1 MRDGNDRYRAH
12 ALWTRREALAAL
24 GAAGGTLA
32 TGALAGPAWAQ
43 AKLAGSEVR
52 LGAAF
57 PLTGIWSEWGKKD
70 KVALDMAVDEVNAAR
85 GIGGLK
91 ITVAIYDTAS
101 KPPDSAALVR
111 RLTTDDKVLVILG
124 PFSSS
129 ECEVAFPV
137 GMQLKIPMIAQA
149 SSKPGIGAANRPWG
163 FRTNVDEAR
172 QAAPAIKYWV
182 KHYNIKTAAVIHDAK
197 DAVGQILGS
206 RVLPAVA
213 KANGVTIVNEGNF
226 VTYQTKDID
235 FSAQVT
241 KLKTMQF
248 DGLIIG
254 GAYPDAINVVKEFR
268 RQGLRQPITGGNPL
282 MHENFA
288 KNTGEAGE
296 GVVAPSAFNPFS
308 PDPRVQGF
316 VKKFTEKAQAAGVPG
331 NPEFVNV
338 NVYDTVYLL
347 KSIIERKGVT
357 NRPDDLAK
365 DRERIMQ
372 GLTETTS
379 VQGLAGKF
387 GFNKDGDGVKDM
399 YVMMVKGGRWTQVD
413 FAPVAGN

>member
-1 MRDGNDRYRAH
+1 MTHRDDRDSSTI
-12 ALWTRREALAAL
+12 LWTRREVLAGL
-24 GAAGGTLA
+24 GAAGAGLA
-32 TGALAGPAWAQ
+32 LGRPAGPAWAQ
-43 AKLAGSEVR
+43 RKLAGTEVR

-57 PLTGIWSEWGKKD
+57 PLTGIWSEWGRKD
-70 KVALDMAVDEVNAAR
+70 KVALDMAVEEINAA
-85 GIGGLK
+85 GGVGGLPIK
-91 ITVAIYDTAS
+91 YAIYDTAS
-101 KPPDSAALVR
+101 KPPESAALVR

-137 GMQLKIPMIAQA
+137 GVQLKIPMIAQA

-213 KANGVTIVNEGNF
+213 KANGVKIVNEGNF

-254 GAYPDAINVVKEFR
+254 GAYPDAINIVKEFR

-296 GVVAPSAFNPFS
+296 GVVAPSAFNPFVA
-308 PDPRVQGF
+308 DARVQAF
-316 VKKFTEKAQAAGVPG
+316 VKKFGERAQAAGVPG
-331 NPEFVNV
+331 VPEFVNV

-347 KSIIERKGVT
+347 KSIIEHKGVT

-379 VQGLAGKF
+379 FQGLAGKF

-399 YVMMVKGGRWTQVD
+399 YVMMVKGGRWTQAD
-413 FAPVAGN
+413 FAPVAAN

>member
-1 MRDGNDRYRAH
+1 MTYRDDRNSPQGR
-12 ALWTRREALAAL
+12 WTRREALAAL
-24 GAAGGTLA
+24 GAVGGTLA
-32 TGALAGPAWAQ
+32 VGALAGPAGAQ
-43 AKLAGSEVR
+43 AKLAGSEVK

-57 PLTGIWSEWGKKD
+57 PFAGLWAEWGKKD
-70 KVALDMAVDEVNAAR
+70 KVALDMAVEEINAHG
-85 GIGGLK
+85 GIGGVKVSVSL
-91 ITVAIYDTAS
+91 YDTAS
-101 KPPDSAALVR
+101 KPPESAALVR
-111 RLTTDDKVLVILG
+111 RLATDEKVLAILG

-137 GMQLKIPMIAQA
+137 GVQLKVPMIAQA

-172 QAAPAIKYWV
+172 QASPAIKYWV
-182 KHYNIKTAAVIHDAK
+182 KHYNIKTAAVMHDAK

-213 KANGVTIVNEGNF
+213 KANGVKIVNEGDF

-254 GAYPDAINVVKEFR
+254 GAYPDAINIVKEFR
-268 RQGLRQPITGGNPL
+268 RQGLKQPITGGNPL

-296 GVVAPSAFNPFS
+296 GVVAPASFNPFS
-308 PDPRVQGF
+308 PDARVQAF
-316 VKKFTEKAQAAGVPG
+316 VKKFMEKAQAAGVSG
-331 NPEFVNV
+331 VPEFANV

-347 KSIIERKGVT
+347 KSIMERKGIT

-372 GLTETTS
+372 GLAETTGA
-379 VQGLAGKF
+379 QGLAGKF
-387 GFNKDGDGVKDM
+387 GFNKEGDGVKDI

-413 FAPVAGN
+413 FAPAQA

>member
-1 MRDGNDRYRAH
+1 MTDRDDRQMAGGP
-12 ALWTRREALAAL
+12 WTRREALVAIGGAGGALAL
-24 GAAGGTLA
+24 GALPGT
-32 TGALAGPAWAQ
+32 GRAQ
-43 AKLAGSEVR
+43 QKLSGSEVK

-57 PLTGIWSEWGKKD
+57 PFAGLWAEWGRKD
-70 KVALDMAVDEVNAAR
+70 KIALEMAVEEVNAAG
-85 GIGGLK
+85 GIGAVKVSVSL
-91 ITVAIYDTAS
+91 YDTAS

-111 RLTTDDKVLVILG
+111 RMATDEKVLAILG

-137 GMQLKIPMIAQA
+137 GVQLKVPMIAQA

-163 FRTNVDEAR
+163 FRMNVDEAR

-182 KHYNIKTAAVIHDAK
+182 KHYNIKTAAVIHDVK

-213 KANGVTIVNEGNF
+213 KANGVSIVNEGNF
-226 VTYQTKDID
+226 VTFQTKDID

-241 KLKTMQF
+241 KLKGIPC
-248 DGLIIG
+248 DGIIFG
-254 GAYPDAINVVKEFR
+254 GAYPDAINFVKEAR
-268 RQGLRQPITGGNPL
+268 RQGLKQPITGGNPL

-288 KNTGEAGE
+288 KNSGEAGE
-296 GVVAPSAFNPFS
+296 GVVAPASFNPFS

-316 VKKFTEKAQAAGVPG
+316 VKKFMEKAQAAGVPG
-331 NPEFVNV
+331 VPEFVNV

-347 KSIIERKGVT
+347 KSIMERKGVT
-357 NRPDDLAK
+357 NRPDDLAR

-379 VQGLAGKF
+379 TQGLAGKF
-387 GFNKDGDGVKDM
+387 GFNKEGDGVKDI
-399 YVMMVKGGRWTQVD
+399 YVMMVKGGKWTQVD
-413 FAPVAGN
+413 FAPAQA

>member
-1 MRDGNDRYRAH
+1 MTHRDDRGSTM

-24 GAAGGTLA
+24 RAAGGTLA
-32 TGALAGPAWAQ
+32 FGALAGPAWSQ
-43 AKLAGSEVR
+43 AKLAGSEVK

-57 PLTGIWSEWGKKD
+57 PLTGIWSEWARKD
-70 KVALDMAVDEVNAAR
+70 KVALDMAMEEINAAG
-85 GIGGLK
+85 GIGGVK
-91 ITVAIYDTAS
+91 IAVALYDTAS
-101 KPPDSAALVR
+101 KPPESAALVR
-111 RLTTDDKVLVILG
+111 RLVTDDKVLAILG

-137 GMQLKIPMIAQA
+137 GVQLKVPMIAQA

-163 FRTNVDEAR
+163 FRMNVDEAR

-182 KHYNIKTAAVIHDAK
+182 KHYNIKTAAVMHDAK

-213 KANGVTIVNEGNF
+213 KMNGVSIINEGNF
-226 VTYQTKDID
+226 LTYQTKDID

-254 GAYPDAINVVKEFR
+254 GAYPDAINIVKEFR

-296 GVVAPSAFNPFS
+296 GVVAPSAFNPFV

-316 VKKFTEKAQAAGVPG
+316 VKKFMEKAQAAGVPG
-331 NPEFVNV
+331 IPEFVNV
-338 NVYDTVYLL
+338 NVYDAVYLL
-347 KSIIERKGVT
+347 KSVAEHKGVT
-357 NRPDDLAK
+357 NRPDDLAR

-379 VQGLAGKF
+379 FQGLAGKF

-399 YVMMVKGGRWTQVD
+399 YVMMVKGGRWTQAD

>member
-1 MRDGNDRYRAH
+1 MTDRRDRHPAH
-12 ALWTRREALAAL
+12 GTWTRREALAGL
-24 GAAGGTLA
+24 GAAGA
-32 TGALAGPAWAQ
+32 TFAFGALAAPGWAQ
-43 AKLAGSEVR
+43 QKLAGSEIK

-70 KVALDMAVDEVNAAR
+70 KVALDMAVDEINAA
-85 GIGGLK
+85 GGVGGLPIK
-91 ITVAIYDTAS
+91 YAIYDTAS
-101 KPPDSAALVR
+101 KPPESAALVR
-111 RLTTDDKVLVILG
+111 RLATDEKVLTILG

-137 GMQLKIPMIAQA
+137 GVQLKVPMIAQA

-163 FRTNVDEAR
+163 FRMNVDEAR

-182 KHYNIKTAAVIHDAK
+182 KHYNIKTAAVIHDVK

-213 KANGVTIVNEGNF
+213 KANGVKIVNEGNF
-226 VTYQTKDID
+226 VTFQTKDID

-241 KLKTMQF
+241 RLKTIPS
-248 DGLIIG
+248 DGIIFG
-254 GAYPDAINVVKEFR
+254 GAYPDAINFVKEAR

-296 GVVAPSAFNPFS
+296 GVVAPSAFNPFV
-308 PDPRVQGF
+308 PDARVQAF
-316 VKKFTEKAQAAGVPG
+316 VKKFEERAQAAGVPG
-331 NPEFVNV
+331 VPEFVNV

-347 KSIIERKGVT
+347 KSIIGRKGLT

-372 GLTETTS
+372 GLTETTGA
-379 VQGLAGKF
+379 QGLAGKF

-413 FAPVAGN
+413 FAPAPA

>member
-1 MRDGNDRYRAH
+1 MTDRDDRYGADG
-12 ALWTRREALAAL
+12 LWTRREALAAL

-32 TGALAGPAWAQ
+32 CGALAGPAWAQ
-43 AKLAGSEVR
+43 AKLAGSEVK

-57 PLTGIWSEWGKKD
+57 PVTGIWSEWGKKD
-70 KVALDMAVDEVNAAR
+70 KVALDMAMEEINAAG
-85 GIGGLK
+85 GIGGVK
-91 ITVAIYDTAS
+91 IAVALYDTAS
-101 KPPDSAALVR
+101 KPPESAALVR
-111 RLTTDDKVLVILG
+111 RLANDDKVLVILG

-137 GMQLKIPMIAQA
+137 GVQLKVPMIAQA

-197 DAVGQILGS
+197 DAVGQILGA

-213 KANGVTIVNEGNF
+213 KANGVKIVNEGNF

-241 KLKTMQF
+241 KLKTIQF

-254 GAYPDAINVVKEFR
+254 GAYPDAINIVKESR
-268 RQGLRQPITGGNPL
+268 RQGLKQPITGGNPL

-296 GVVAPSAFNPFS
+296 GVVAPTSFNPFVA
-308 PDPRVQGF
+308 DPRVQSF
-316 VKKFTEKAQAAGVPG
+316 VKKFMERAQAAGVPG
-331 NPEFVNV
+331 VPEFVNV

-347 KSIIERKGVT
+347 KGIMERKGVT
-357 NRPDDLAK
+357 NRPEDLAK

-372 GLTETTS
+372 GLTETTAA
-379 VQGLAGKF
+379 QGLAGKF
-387 GFNKDGDGVKDM
+387 GFNKDGDGVKDI
-399 YVMMVKGGRWTQVD
+399 YVMMVKGGKWVQVD
-413 FAPVAGN
+413 YAPAHA

>member
-1 MRDGNDRYRAH
+1 MMHRDHRNSTK
-12 ALWTRREALAAL
+12 ALWTRREALAGLGVTGAGLAL
-24 GAAGGTLA
+24 GT
-32 TGALAGPAWAQ
+32 LAGPAWAQ
-43 AKLAGSEVR
+43 QKLAGSEVK

-57 PLTGIWSEWGKKD
+57 PLTGIWSEWAKKD
-70 KVALDMAVDEVNAAR
+70 KVALDMAVEEINATG
-85 GIGGLK
+85 GIGGLPIK
-91 ITVAIYDTAS
+91 VSIYDTAS
-101 KPPDSAALVR
+101 KPPESAALVR
-111 RLTTDDKVLVILG
+111 RLVTDEKVLTILG

-137 GMQLKIPMIAQA
+137 GVQLKIPMLAQA

-163 FRTNVDEAR
+163 FRMNVDEAR

-206 RVLPAVA
+206 RVLPTVA
-213 KANGVTIVNEGNF
+213 KANGVKIVNEGNF

-254 GAYPDAINVVKEFR
+254 GAYPDAINIVKEFR

-296 GVVAPSAFNPFS
+296 GVVAPSAFNPFA
-308 PDPRVQGF
+308 PDARVQSF
-316 VKKFTEKAQAAGVPG
+316 VKKFMEKAQAAGVPG
-331 NPEFVNV
+331 IPEFVNV
-338 NVYDTVYLL
+338 NVYDAVYLL
-347 KSIIERKGVT
+347 KSVIEHKGVT
-357 NRPDDLAK
+357 NRTDDLPK
-365 DRERIMQ
+365 DRERVMQ

-379 VQGLAGKF
+379 FQGLAGKF
-387 GFNKDGDGVKDM
+387 GFNKDGDGVKDI
-399 YVMMVKGGRWTQVD
+399 YVMMVKGGKWVQVD
-413 FAPVAGN
+413 FASAQAS